1 MRIVRAAGIPQ
12 SNMKVTSIIC
22 MRGIF
27 TVPIRGTWMNMPCR
41 RVARIRPLAPRLMR
55 VVRMMVSTLMGLVA
69 DMKRFRTAAT
79 PTISSKAICI
89 IQIRGT
95 ATTTAPSLWPDQERL
110 RVGLWPTPGSD
121 GCGYLNGKR
130 SPTISSLLRH
140 KSLAWARLRAYERT
154 PTREVG
160 SSFTSHTW
168 QSSQ

>member
-1 MRIVRAAGIPQ
+1 
-12 SNMKVTSIIC
+12 
-22 MRGIF
+22 
-27 TVPIRGTWMNMPCR
+27 
-41 RVARIRPLAPRLMR
+41 MR
-55 VVRMMVSTLMGLVA
+55 VVRMTVRTLMGLVA

-95 ATTTAPSLWPDQERL
+95 ATTTAPSRWPDEEMPE
-110 RVGLWPTPGSD
+110 VGCDVCAEMTVELCSR
-121 GCGYLNGKR
+121 YNGKR

-140 KSLAWARLRAYERT
+140 KSFAWARLRAYERT